1 MWSQLRETC
10 GAPHANIVWACL
22 RRETPAATRCIVT
35 GKASRASRRVRRWQ
49 RTLITVQIKEPI
61 PQPAPFRLTDW
72 FGRRANALIGL
83 LVFGIALAV
92 AQYVVQLEARNR
104 AARERVAMLSF
115 ASRVSSHVSRE
126 IGGALML
133 TAGLKSYLVVR
144 HSNLR
149 RAEVDAILKELA
161 NATPFIRNLSL
172 AIGYRIAYVYPFLGN
187 EKAVGLDYR
196 TLRKQWPA
204 VMKAAQTGEPVL
216 VGPLELVQGGLGLI
230 YRAPVFV
237 EGRYW
242 GMLSTV
248 FDAPTLLRHVFS
260 HLAEDRFDF
269 AVRRVAESAPRDS
282 DAIWGQQSLFER
294 QNAVAYNITLPGG
307 RWEFVIQPKI
317 AAGAGRE
324 LLVLQALSVL
334 IAALLGWTTYLAL
347 LRRALLRQVALHDPL
362 TGLANRRL
370 LEDRLTRALQ
380 RQARTE
386 GAIGVILFIDLDR
399 FKETNDEHG
408 HRAGDAVLQGLA
420 KRISGALRETD
431 TVGRWGGDELL
442 VVVENTDRA
451 KVAELTE
458 RVRQI
463 VEMPVQYQKLM
474 LKVGAS
480 IGRVVFPD
488 DGTSAAELLRLADQR
503 MYEDKRQRKVG

>member
-1 MWSQLRETC
+1 M
-10 GAPHANIVWACL
+10 
-22 RRETPAATRCIVT
+22 
-35 GKASRASRRVRRWQ
+35 
-49 RTLITVQIKEPI
+49 
-61 PQPAPFRLTDW
+61 
-72 FGRRANALIGL
+72 
-83 LVFGIALAV
+83 
-92 AQYVVQLEARNR
+92 
-104 AARERVAMLSF
+104 
-115 ASRVSSHVSRE
+115 
-126 IGGALML
+126 
-133 TAGLKSYLVVR
+133 
-144 HSNLR
+144 
-149 RAEVDAILKELA
+149 
-161 NATPFIRNLSL
+161 
-172 AIGYRIAYVYPFLGN
+172 
-187 EKAVGLDYR
+187 
-196 TLRKQWPA
+196 
-204 VMKAAQTGEPVL
+204 
-216 VGPLELVQGGLGLI
+216 
-230 YRAPVFV
+230 
-237 EGRYW
+237 
-242 GMLSTV
+242 
-248 FDAPTLLRHVFS
+248 
-260 HLAEDRFDF
+260 
-269 AVRRVAESAPRDS
+269 
-282 DAIWGQQSLFER
+282 FER